1 MNNAMPISIL
11 QATSAIKNY
20 ADIQEKL
27 IKEFENQYHSFENES
42 NFRIKPKTVILYA
55 VDEK

>member
-1 MNNAMPISIL
+1 MPISIL